1 MASRLEAAI
10 PQAGMLATVRNRR
23 GTIASVEPF
32 DGDNGRL
39 HLVQVEYKDDQIPL
53 EQQLIWELEPRRSLL
68 EPTALPLFADTDPMP
83 AEDCDALL
91 RATRWTATLPKIDP
105 DKRGA
110 AAAGILS
117 KIIEKGSEGM
127 SDEQAQAFRKALDEV
142 VNPSK

>member
-1 MASRLEAAI
+1 MTDSTSKNAGDREGPMASMMEMM
-10 PQAGMLATVRNRR
+10 PKMMQGMMSQCCGEGSDKMAEMQGMMAKMKEGGPEGHMAQMPEMMLNMM
-23 GTIASVEPF
+23 
-32 DGDNGRL
+32 
-39 HLVQVEYKDDQIPL
+39 
-53 EQQLIWELEPRRSLL
+53 
-68 EPTALPLFADTDPMP
+68 LPHCIEMM
-83 AEDCDALL
+83 
-91 RATRWTATLPKIDP
+91 LPKIDP